1 MLIQNKNI
9 KQIISK
15 SELSTNEKLNQLLTY
30 RNEIKQIVKDK
41 QVEYTLPLVPEVL
54 ILYINYI
61 LDKSELQA
69 EEDLED
75 FFTKQIKEEKDKQI
89 KKDLTLNWQLWIVD
103 WKQNTNNIKLFA
115 PQKSTSDFEVV
126 PIIKFDKNDSWV
138 KEITDYVAK
147 ISIEDIE

>member
-1 MLIQNKNI
+1 MLRALGHLGHFDIIGIIGKDMLIQNKNI

-89 KKDLTLNWQLWIVD
+89 KKDLTLN
-103 WKQNTNNIKLFA
+103 
-115 PQKSTSDFEVV
+115 
-126 PIIKFDKNDSWV
+126 
-138 KEITDYVAK
+138 
-147 ISIEDIE
+147 